1 MTGPVLGSQSAL
13 LQGVW
18 PSWPVWLALAMWLVV
33 LAGLLSVALARSRDE
48 LVDWL

>member
-1 MTGPVLGSQSAL
+1 MGYQDVL

-18 PSWPVWLALAMWLVV
+18 PPWYLWVVTLVWIMLVASLLNV
-33 LAGLLSVALARSRDE
+33 LIRRSRDE